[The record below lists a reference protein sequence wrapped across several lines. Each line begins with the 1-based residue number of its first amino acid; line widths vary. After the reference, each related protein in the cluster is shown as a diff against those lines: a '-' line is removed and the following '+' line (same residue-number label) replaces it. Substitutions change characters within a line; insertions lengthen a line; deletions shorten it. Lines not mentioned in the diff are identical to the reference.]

1 MNGTVKWYNF
11 KKGYG
16 FISGEDGK
24 DYFVH
29 YTSVPTEIR
38 LNENAAVTFD
48 AVETDKGIQAQN
60 IVLGGEVSP
69 AAEAPKTEE
78 TLSSEEP
85 KSEETPAAEEPK
97 VEAET
102 KEDTEDF

>member
-29 YTSVPTEIR
+29 YTMISKD
-38 LNENAAVTFD
+38 LMLKDDDSVTFD

-60 IVLGGEVSP
+60 IALVGS
-69 AAEAPKTEE
+69 ASTKSAAPKG
-78 TLSSEEP
+78 SSESAQKAQGP
-85 KSEETPAAEEPK
+85 
-97 VEAET
+97 VDT
-102 KEDTEDF
+102 KKDSEDF

>member
-1 MNGTVKWYNF
+1 MKGTVKWYNF

-29 YTSVPTEIR
+29 YTMVSKD
-38 LNENAAVTFD
+38 LMLKDDDSVTFD

-60 IVLGGEVSP
+60 IAIVGSAP
-69 AAEAPKTEE
+69 AEASATTKAPAE
-78 TLSSEEP
+78 
-85 KSEETPAAEEPK
+85 KSVKEQVAPVKED
-97 VEAET
+97 T
-102 KEDTEDF
+102 KEDSEDF

>member
-1 MNGTVKWYNF
+1 MKGTVKWYNF

-29 YTSVPTEIR
+29 YTMVSKE
-38 LNENAAVTFD
+38 LMLKDNDSVTFD

-60 IVLGGEVSP
+60 IALSGDAP
-69 AAEAPKTEE
+69 AEAPVTEASNE
-78 TLSSEEP
+78 ESAPAEAPVQEEP
-85 KSEETPAAEEPK
+85 
-97 VEAET
+97 

>member
-1 MNGTVKWYNF
+1 MKGKVKWYNF

-29 YTSVPTEIR
+29 FSAVPKELMLR
-38 LNENAAVTFD
+38 ENDDVNFD

-60 IVLGGEVSP
+60 ISVGKASKSATSESTQE
-69 AAEAPKTEE
+69 EAP
-78 TLSSEEP
+78 
-85 KSEETPAAEEPK
+85 
-97 VEAET
+97 VEQH
-102 KEDTEDF
+102 EDSEDF